1 MENIGYYD
9 REPLQTVRV
18 ADIDVA
24 YKSFGSGEPLV
35 LITAYIATMDT
46 WDPFFL
52 ETLAT
57 RYRVV
62 VFDNRGMG
70 KTSCGEAEWTMER
83 FADDTAG
90 FIEVLGLSP
99 SNVLG
104 WSMGG
109 DVALALSVRRPDVV
123 KRLVV
128 YAGDCG
134 GTHNKVEAP
143 GFFERLKG
151 YRAVRARFKFLLAE
165 LFPASW
171 MEKHPDYW
179 RSFEFPREMSSPVN
193 IIRQNRAYKE
203 WPGVCSKLAEIKV
216 PVLVVTGTEDSSTLP
231 ENSLML
237 AERIPQSWRCGS
249 AARGTASNTSTPRS
263 WLGSSLASS
272 CFRSKTAAR
281 SRAIPLKLLE
291 RGDRITAASARRNAG
306 STVNR

>member
-1 MENIGYYD
+1 MENTGYYD

-70 KTSCGEAEWTMER
+70 KTSGGEAEWTMER

-90 FIEVLGLSP
+90 LIEALGLGP

-134 GTHNKVEAP
+134 GTRKVEAP

-151 YRAVRARFKFLLAE
+151 YRGVRARFKFFLAE

-179 RSFEFPREMSSPVN
+179 RSFEFPREISGPVS
-193 IIRQNRAYKE
+193 IMRQNRAYEE
-203 WPGVCSKLAEIKV
+203 WQGVCSRLAEIKV
-216 PVLVVTGTEDSSTLP
+216 PVLVLTGTEDSSTPP

-237 AERIPQSWRCGS
+237 AERIPQSWLVRFGG
-249 AARGTASNTSTPRS
+249 AGHGLQYQYPEELARVITGF
-263 WLGSSLASS
+263 LEL
-272 CFRSKTAAR
+272 SK
-281 SRAIPLKLLE
+281 
-291 RGDRITAASARRNAG
+291 
-306 STVNR
+306 